1 MSENNAGEHPEPR
14 AESAPGITWKAAL
27 RFGIYLLMLPLV
39 LFLAAGRLDWTMGW
53 VYVGLSFFFTAV
65 SRGIAL
71 RKNPDLLVE
80 RGRSLE
86 AEDVKSWDRA
96 LVGLVALYGPLV
108 TLVVAGLQQRF
119 GWEPRISLTLQLIA
133 LALVVLS
140 YLVSTWAMAVN
151 RFFSAFVRIQKDRGQ
166 TVVTDGPYRW
176 VRHPAYAASIPA
188 FLATPVMLDAFW
200 ALIPAVP
207 VVVGTVVR
215 TALEDRTLQEEL
227 EGYAAYAQRV
237 RYRLLPG
244 VW

>member
-1 MSENNAGEHPEPR
+1 
-14 AESAPGITWKAAL
+14 
-27 RFGIYLLMLPLV
+27 
-39 LFLAAGRLDWTMGW
+39 MGW

-119 GWEPRISLTLQLIA
+119 GWEPRISLTLQLV
-133 LALVVLS
+133 ALVVLVLG

-151 RFFSAFVRIQKDRGQ
+151 RFFSAVVRIQKDRGQ
-166 TVVTDGPYRW
+166 TVVTSGPYRW
-176 VRHPAYAASIPA
+176 VRHPAYAAGIPA

-200 ALIPAVP
+200 ALIPAAL
-207 VVVGTVVR
+207 VVVGVVVR

>member
-1 MSENNAGEHPEPR
+1 MNANDAGEHIETSPQ
-14 AESAPGITWKAAL
+14 ATPGITWKAAL
-27 RFGIYLLMLPLV
+27 RFGIYLLLLPLV

-71 RKNPDLLVE
+71 RRNPDLLVE
-80 RGRSLE
+80 RARSLE
-86 AEDVKSWDRA
+86 AEDVKEWDRA

-108 TLVVAGLQQRF
+108 TLIVAGLQQRF
-119 GWEPRISLTLQLIA
+119 GWEPRVSSTLQLVA
-133 LALVVLS
+133 LALLVLS

-166 TVVTDGPYRW
+166 TVVTSGPYRW
-176 VRHPAYAASIPA
+176 VRHPAYAAGIPA
-188 FLATPVMLDAFW
+188 FLATPLMLDAFW
-200 ALIPAVP
+200 ALIPAAL
-207 VVVGTVVR
+207 VVAGMIVR

-227 EGYAAYAQRV
+227 EGYAAYARRV